1 MSPLISVIVP
11 IYNVEQYLKECCD
24 SILSQTYTNLELILV
39 NDGSTDNSYAIAA
52 QYEKMDERVVL
63 LDKPNGGQSAARNMG
78 LEYVNGDYVLFVDSD
93 DWIEPN
99 CIQVLFDNM
108 RETSSDIACCRSQ
121 FINTTLNKI
130 SFKPNFR
137 LSQIES
143 PDILEDALCVRNFR
157 TSPSARLYNRNFLE
171 KYHLRFKEGIVNED
185 TLFSLQVAS
194 VAHKISFVNDI
205 LFNIRER
212 EGSTSRSSYKRLFQ
226 DMDTALNLAQ
236 QFIKQRGQYDD
247 RIDKLYKARYL
258 RSTLYNLLQ
267 IAQRLRYAG
276 YMSDYVTCMKETQ
289 YKEYAAYSSFLPTK
303 HRIMCALS
311 FHPFIFYRT
320 VRFLNAFG
328 FRMH

>member
-1 MSPLISVIVP
+1 MENLVSVIVP

-24 SILSQTYTNLELILV
+24 SILSQTYPNIELVLV
-39 NDGSTDNSYAIAA
+39 DDGSTDKSSTIASDIA
-52 QYEKMDERVVL
+52 KQDKRVVL
-63 LDKPNGGQSAARNMG
+63 INRENGGLSAARNTG
-78 LEYVNGDYVLFVDSD
+78 ISRATGKYILFVDSD

-99 CIQVLFDNM
+99 CLELLCDNI
-108 RETSSDIACCRSQ
+108 EQYGADVSCCHAQYVDVHGIIRPSRAM
-121 FINTTLNKI
+121 
-130 SFKPNFR
+130 SGVES
-137 LSQIES
+137 LSA
-143 PDILEDALCVRNFR
+143 PHILENALQVKDFR
-157 TSPSARLYNRNFLE
+157 TSACCKLYNREFLE
-171 KYHLRFKEGIVNED
+171 RHQLRFQEGIVNED
-185 TLFSLQVAS
+185 TLFSLQVAC
-194 VAHKISFVNDI
+194 VAQKVSFVNEA
-205 LFNIRER
+205 LFDIRER
-212 EGSTSRSSYKRLFQ
+212 EGSISRSSYKRLFV